1 MGWFH
6 DLGNKIKGEVHSIGK
21 KISEAGHRAA
31 KVVHKVAPVVKDI
44 AGKVSSVAGAVAK
57 GAEMAAPFVQEIP
70 VVGEVVDVAAAGGE
84 LVSKVA
90 SGVEEGAEIADK
102 LAQEVNSGKAIER
115 GRSAAKSAGMSALS
129 AVASREKT
137 AQEAAT
143 GAGKEIFNKFVGH
156 NVFSG

>member
-21 KISEAGHRAA
+21 KLSEAGHRAA

-70 VVGEVVDVAAAGGE
+70 VVGEVVDVAAGAGE

-115 GRSAAKSAGMSALS
+115 GKSAAMSAGMSALED
-129 AVASREKT
+129 VASKRKGIKD
-137 AQEAAT
+137 AAT
-143 GAGKEIFNKFVGH
+143 GAGKEVFNKFVGH

>member
-6 DLGNKIKGEVHSIGK
+6 DLGNKISGEIHSIGT
-21 KISEAGHRAA
+21 KIHNAGNKAA
-31 KVVHKVAPVVKDI
+31 KFVHKVAPTIKKVAQDVSGV
-44 AGKVSSVAGAVAK
+44 AGKVASVT
-57 GAEMAAPFVQEIP
+57 EAALPFVQEIP
-70 VVGEVVDVAAAGGE
+70 VVGEVVDVAAGAGE

-115 GRSAAKSAGMSALS
+115 GKSAAMSAGMSALED
-129 AVASREKT
+129 VASKRKGIKD
-137 AQEAAT
+137 AAT
-143 GAGKEIFNKFVGH
+143 GAGKEVFNKFVGH